1 MKKIILTA
9 ITAFGIM
16 LSTSTT
22 MANESIS
29 SLRGDHNLN
38 AGAEKATKKKQVSK
52 KGGFERSY
60 KQQPPMVPHSIE
72 KDKINLKSNTCLK
85 CHSKATA
92 KKEKAPVVGDSHFL
106 NRDGKKQEKISSRRY
121 FCDQCHA
128 PQVDASPLVKNDF
141 AGAK

>member
-9 ITAFGIM
+9 VTAFGI
-16 LSTSTT
+16 LLATAPT
-22 MANESIS
+22 MATESIS
-29 SLRGDHNLN
+29 SLRGDQDLN
-38 AGAEKATKKKQVSK
+38 SDAKEAAKKKQVSQ

-72 KDKINLKSNTCLK
+72 KDKINLKGNTCLK

-92 KKEKAPVVGDSHFL
+92 KKEKAPVVGESHFL
-106 NRDGKKQEKISSRRY
+106 TRDGKTQEKISSRRY